1 MQGSPERSR
10 RAPLF
15 DGFAFD
21 PFSLFDH
28 GFCSAEVGICRCDVV
43 EALVIAL
50 MVVMFDERFDL
61 CFQIAGEVIIFQHD
75 AVFEGLVPP
84 LDLALRLRVER
95 CTANM
100 AQSRNREIC
109 RSLAAKKLKSLIT

>member
-1 MQGSPERSR
+1 MQ
-10 RAPLF
+10 APLF

-21 PFSLFDH
+21 PFSLFDD
-28 GFCSAEVGICRCDVV
+28 GFCSAEVGICRCDVFQ
-43 EALVIAL
+43 ALVIAL
-50 MVVMFDERFDL
+50 VIVVFDERFDL
-61 CFQIAGEVIIFQHD
+61 CFQIAGEVIIFQQD